1 MTTIHI
7 IVNIALWFVMIG
19 NILAATRDGV
29 LASYYTIKERHS
41 SEIQF
46 HATLTTMH
54 LAWAI
59 LAFLLLLK

>member
-1 MTTIHI
+1 MQTLNTII
-7 IVNIALWFVMIG
+7 TIGLWFVLIG
-19 NILAATRDGV
+19 NLLAATRDGI
-29 LASYYTIKERHS
+29 LASYYTLKERHS

-59 LAFLLLLK
+59 VAFLLLK